1 MSQLKVNSIIPTGGI
16 ASSGGDAIGGGVIQ
30 VVQDFLNTTVGITSV
45 AGDSTTF
52 TDTGLSA
59 TITPTSTS
67 SIVL

>member
-30 VVQDFLNTTVGITSV
+30 VVQDFLTTTVAITSV

-52 TDTGLSA
+52 TFGELLKVSF
-59 TITPTSTS
+59 S
-67 SIVL
+67 SNPIIF